1 MRCAACVW
9 GKMKK
14 VLNELNEFIVLGLFI
29 GLLGG
34 LGRAIHC
41 DEHDFSW
48 LRFCYRIISAAFVSV
63 MAGLIMTNMD
73 YPPMIE
79 AAIIGGCGY
88 AAVDILKAVPG
99 VVKRKAEKL

>member
-1 MRCAACVW
+1 
-9 GKMKK
+9 MKK
-14 VLNELNEFIVLGLFI
+14 ILHELNEFIVLGLVI

-41 DEHDFSW
+41 DEDDFSW